1 MRQMTLW
8 NRINGAKN
16 EAEELWAAQL
26 GMKVYNKW
34 ANIAN
39 KFIIPVYNW
48 IWDHLYPNT
57 EDYEVEHPN
66 YDRIY
71 KFIADRFCNIVSFLM
86 GGYDFKNKR
95 KVYVNVLCKLSV
107 NDNGEL
113 ETDDLIYVKNF
124 KKD

>member
-1 MRQMTLW
+1 MRQMFLW
-8 NRINGAKN
+8 IHINGAKN

-34 ANIAN
+34 TIIAN

-57 EDYEVEHPN
+57 EDYQVEHLK

-71 KFIADRFCNIVSFLM
+71 KFIADWFCNCTVFLM

-95 KVYVNVLCKLSV
+95 KVYVNVLHKLSV

-113 ETDDLIYVKNF
+113 ETNDLIYVKNF
-124 KKD
+124 KED